1 MFQTQI
7 NETDVSRVKK
17 LEDEIYH
24 INSDLKKTERRYE
37 VNMIT
42 ISMKKIE
49 DEIYHINS
57 DLKKTERR
65 YEVNMITISGNF
77 YRTNFYLCLV

>member
-1 MFQTQI
+1 MLLEESTHSCIFQTQI

-37 VNMIT
+37 VNMII
-42 ISMKKIE
+42 ISMK
-49 DEIYHINS
+49 N
-57 DLKKTERR
+57 
-65 YEVNMITISGNF
+65 
-77 YRTNFYLCLV
+77 

>member
-37 VNMIT
+37 VNMINET
-42 ISMKKIE
+42 DGSRVKKLE
-49 DEIYHINS
+49 DEIYHINTRGVS
-57 DLKKTERR
+57 YLFEQILKCRNSFIFR
-65 YEVNMITISGNF
+65 YIG
-77 YRTNFYLCLV
+77 

>member
-1 MFQTQI
+1 MLLEESTHSCMFQTQI

-37 VNMIT
+37 VNMI
-42 ISMKKIE
+42 I
-49 DEIYHINS
+49 
-57 DLKKTERR
+57 L
-65 YEVNMITISGNF
+65 SGNF
-77 YRTNFYLCLV
+77 LLNKFLLSLICENQFITYPVVYT

>member
-1 MFQTQI
+1 MFEILEPSCMFQTQI

-42 ISMKKIE
+42 IS
-49 DEIYHINS
+49 
-57 DLKKTERR
+57 
-65 YEVNMITISGNF
+65 GNF
-77 YRTNFYLCLV
+77 I